1 MVAGFLC
8 ILQSFRKSKRRALL
22 KMRCTEP
29 LFARGLL
36 LFSCF
41 VLICCEAQAST
52 PKHCA
57 ASNSEKLHFVT
68 AREFKLDRLKGTSSF
83 SGAVRYRRGREGL
96 SSEHLQIHKNK
107 NRLLASKNVRYTSC
121 LSKSPAWFLSA
132 DKILLDREKEVVRA
146 LKPTVYIAGIPF
158 LSLPY
163 FQLSLGKERRSGFLT
178 PELDYSSQHG
188 AEVGFPYYF
197 NLAPNADF
205 LFRPTY
211 MSKRGVQ
218 VGGTFRYLLPFGEGD
233 VQSDWLDDDD
243 YGSDRYSYRW
253 RHDSKISDSLGIS
266 ALLHRVS
273 DLDYSQ
279 DFLRDKNLLY
289 DGYLPSW
296 AGLDYV
302 WKGWRLK
309 LFAEN
314 LQRARGAYPS
324 ADSIYQRDFDIGLSG
339 DHFFQSLDL
348 HVHTLLRWTGFAAD
362 PSLSG
367 ERQGKRLSGQFE
379 MQKFFRKSWG
389 YLAPGFG
396 VRHSRYS
403 LKGVDDQS
411 LTVPLF
417 SLRGKLL
424 FENHH
429 GNRHFTS
436 ALEPEFMYLYVPHK
450 SQEQL
455 PNFDTGYKEFSYD
468 RLFANNR
475 FSGSDRLGDANQ
487 LGLGLVGKIQG
498 KKSGAEVARARIGQI
513 HYFSDQ
519 KVGLRSAIDNQQKRS
534 DVVADVRLRLND
546 RVTLLSEVQF
556 GKRTAFAGGSKHSLF
571 YRTKNQA
578 RYGLSFHSLQVGGD
592 EQQSGR
598 AVEKFRQLRFA
609 FDTPIGDSWQ
619 AHGAWSQDIRGG
631 RDLELSAGFEYE
643 SCCWSIGFFAQRL
656 LVNVSPNTATFS
668 QGKLDYDTRFGLRFS
683 LRGLG
688 STGGSVRREPG
699 RYFFQN

>member
-1 MVAGFLC
+1 
-8 ILQSFRKSKRRALL
+8 
-22 KMRCTEP
+22 MRCTEP
-29 LFARGLL
+29 LFARSLL

-41 VLICCEAQAST
+41 VVIFCEAQAGT
-52 PKHCA
+52 PRHCA
-57 ASNSEKLHFVT
+57 VSNSDKPHFVT
-68 AREFKLDRLKGTSSF
+68 ARSFKLDRSKGKSSF

-96 SSEHLQIHKNK
+96 ASGYLQIHKNK
-107 NRLLASKNVRYTSC
+107 NRLFASKKVRYTSC

-146 LKPTVYIAGIPF
+146 YKPTVHIAGIPF

-163 FQLSLGKERRSGFLT
+163 VQLSLGKKRRSGFLT
-178 PELDYSSQHG
+178 PELDNSSLHG

-205 LFRPTY
+205 LFRPAY

-218 VGGTFRYLLPFGEGD
+218 VGGKFRYLLPFGEGD
-233 VQSDWLDDDD
+233 VQSDWLDDSD
-243 YGSDRYSYRW
+243 YGSNRYSYRW
-253 RHDSKISDSLGIS
+253 RHDSKITDNLGFS

-273 DLDYSQ
+273 DLNYSR
-279 DFLRDKNLLY
+279 DFLRDTNLLY
-289 DGYLPSW
+289 GGYLPSW
-296 AGLDYV
+296 ASLDYA
-302 WKGWRLK
+302 WKGWHLK

-314 LQRARGAYPS
+314 LQRVRDAYLS
-324 ADSIYQRDFDIGLSG
+324 SDSVYQREFDIGLSR

-348 HVHTLLRWTGFAAD
+348 QIRTLLRWTDFSD
-362 PSLSG
+362 DQPLSG
-367 ERQGKRLSGQFE
+367 EREGKRLYGQFE

-389 YLAPGFG
+389 YLAPGFA
-396 VRHSRYS
+396 VHRSQYS
-403 LKGVDDQS
+403 LKAAEDQS

-424 FENHH
+424 FENRH
-429 GNRHFTS
+429 GNLRFTS

-468 RLFANNR
+468 RLFADNR
-475 FSGSDRLGDANQ
+475 FSGFDRLGDANQ
-487 LGLGLVGKIQG
+487 LGLGLVGKIKG
-498 KKSGAEVARARIGQI
+498 KKSGVEVARARIGRI

-519 KVGLRSAIDNQQKRS
+519 KVGLRSAIDNQQKQS
-534 DVVADVRLRLND
+534 DVVADVRLRIND
-546 RVTLLSEVQF
+546 RVTFLSEVQF

-578 RYGLSFHSLQVGGD
+578 RYGVSFHSLQVGDDG
-592 EQQSGR
+592 QQGTR
-598 AVEKFRQLRFA
+598 AVEKFRQLRLA

-619 AHGAWSQDIRGG
+619 AHGVWSQDIRGG

-668 QGKLDYDTRFGLRFS
+668 QGKLDYDTRFSLRFS

-688 STGGSVRREPG
+688 GGGESLRREPG
-699 RYFFQN
+699 RYFFRS